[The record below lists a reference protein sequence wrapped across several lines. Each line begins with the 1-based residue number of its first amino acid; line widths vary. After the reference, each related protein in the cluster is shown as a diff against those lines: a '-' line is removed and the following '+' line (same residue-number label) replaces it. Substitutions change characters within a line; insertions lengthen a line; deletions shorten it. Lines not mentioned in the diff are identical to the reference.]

1 MSRVDDPIELELMW
15 STLRS
20 VVTEQARAMQ
30 RTAFSP
36 VVREAGDLAYAL
48 FDARGRIVAQ
58 ADTGTPGHINCL
70 AFTGKFLSEKFAG
83 DLKPGDVLV
92 IPESFF

>member
-1 MSRVDDPIELELMW
+1 VDGIEVELMW

-20 VVTEQARAMQ
+20 VVTERAKAMQ

-36 VVREAGDLAYAL
+36 VVRDAGDLAYAV

-70 AFTGKFLSEKFAG
+70 AFTGRYLAELF
-83 DLKPGDVLV
+83 
-92 IPESFF
+92 